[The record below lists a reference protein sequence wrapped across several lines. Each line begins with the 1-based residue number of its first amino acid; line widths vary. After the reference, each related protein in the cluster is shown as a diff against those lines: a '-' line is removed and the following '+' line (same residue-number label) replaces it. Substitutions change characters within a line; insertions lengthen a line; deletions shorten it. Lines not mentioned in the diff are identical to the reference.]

1 MKQLTEKQDLL
12 KKIEFWAATA
22 LFVFAMFYLIGTAV
36 KKDGSLFLNNNGN
49 QGLQTYI
56 ELHYNQYY
64 FFPKLISYIAL
75 YLGFLTLNFS
85 VVPGLLKKE
94 EPVKNTVLLI
104 LSFLAVWLVLS
115 TADTYLKNYI
125 FLQHRTD
132 KEAYTA
138 FFISGFLYT
147 SWLLFMFGFYSVIKY
162 AGWYLLTNSDIIQS
176 KYRMVTRNGIAAFVL
191 WMISM
196 FLLLL
201 ADADKGVLVVWLV
214 IIPFGICLYWYSF
227 YAFIPDSL
235 KKKQPLLSYYFR
247 VLLVLLVSL
256 VPLFLIIGIAA
267 NEMSLAAMIVAF
279 NAPFQ
284 LLITAPLSWMVYR
297 WQRQDQEEIATL
309 KTALG
314 QSNANFDFLR
324 SQINPHFLFNALNT
338 IYGTALQEKA
348 ERTSEG
354 VERLGE
360 MMRFMLQENMQE
372 KIPLAREIEY
382 LNNYISLQKLRV
394 DQNQETGISIRSE
407 IERPVEPLQIAPMLL
422 IPFVENAFKHG
433 ISLREASYITISLQL
448 RDRKLYFDVTNS
460 IHRKADDDPE
470 RNKGGIGLNNVRQ
483 RLKLLYGEKHELI
496 VRETVHEFFVH
507 LTVQLD

>member
-12 KKIEFWAATA
+12 KKIEFWTATA
-22 LFVFAMFYLIGTAV
+22 LFVFTMFYLIGLAV
-36 KKDGSLFLNNNGN
+36 KRDGSLFLNSGGG
-49 QGLQTYI
+49 QVTQTYI
-56 ELHYNQYY
+56 ELNYNQYY
-64 FFPKLISYIAL
+64 FFPKLASYIAL

-94 EPVKNTVLLI
+94 ELFKNIILLV
-104 LSFLAVWLVLS
+104 LSFVAVWLVLS

-125 FLQHRTD
+125 FLQYKTEN
-132 KEAYTA
+132 EAYKA
-138 FFISGFLYT
+138 FFISGLFYT
-147 SWLLFMFGFYSVIKY
+147 AWLLFMFGFYSVIKY
-162 AGWYLLTNSDIIQS
+162 AGWYLLTNSDLIQS

-191 WMISM
+191 WMISI
-196 FLLLL
+196 FLMLI
-201 ADADKGVLVVWLV
+201 ADADQGVLVIWLI

-227 YAFIPDSL
+227 YAFIPESL
-235 KKKQPLLSYYFR
+235 KKKKPLLSYYLR
-247 VLLVLLVSL
+247 VLLVVLISLL
-256 VPLFLIIGIAA
+256 PLALIVNVTTGRT
-267 NEMSLAAMIVAF
+267 SVAMMVIVF
-279 NAPFQ
+279 NSSFQ
-284 LLITAPLSWMVYR
+284 LVITAPLSWMVYR

-382 LNNYISLQKLRV
+382 LYNYISLQKLRV
-394 DQNQETGISIRSE
+394 DQDQESGISIRSE

-433 ISLREASYITISLQL
+433 ISLREASYITISVQL
-448 RDRKLYFDVTNS
+448 RGKTLYFDVSNS

-470 RNKGGIGLNNVRQ
+470 KHSAGIGLNNVRQ
-483 RLKLLYGEKHELI
+483 RLKLLYGEKQELI